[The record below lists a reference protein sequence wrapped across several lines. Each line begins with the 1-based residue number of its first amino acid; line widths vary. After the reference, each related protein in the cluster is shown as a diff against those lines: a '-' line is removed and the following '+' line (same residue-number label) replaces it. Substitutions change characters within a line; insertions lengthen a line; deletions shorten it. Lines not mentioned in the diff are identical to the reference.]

1 MRGAAMSSH
10 LAMFQMGRN
19 KPMKKKHYIVKGQGY
34 EGHFTRFD
42 DSKSAF
48 EAAEGFIKKGYKSVT
63 IYAVVAICT
72 PVRPQMD
79 IEYLDD

>member
-1 MRGAAMSSH
+1 MSSH
-10 LAMFQMGRN
+10 LAMFQLGR
-19 KPMKKKHYIVKGQGY
+19 KKVSKKHYIVKGQGY
-34 EGHFTRFD
+34 EGNFTRFP

-48 EAAEGFIKKGYKSVT
+48 EAAEGFIRQGYKNVT

-72 PVRPQMD
+72 PLKPQMD